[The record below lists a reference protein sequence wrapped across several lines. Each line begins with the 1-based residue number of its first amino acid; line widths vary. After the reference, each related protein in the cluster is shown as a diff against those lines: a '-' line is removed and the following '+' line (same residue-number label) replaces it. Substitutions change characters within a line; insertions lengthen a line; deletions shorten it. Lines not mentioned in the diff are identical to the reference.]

1 VKYEQEF
8 RVPENIATVWEFFEQ
23 FERVAQCIPGVQKA
37 EVHDADNLTV
47 VVTQRLGPMTAT
59 FEAKVQITDRIT
71 CQKIEFASTGKAIRG
86 AIGNFRST
94 STVLLRE
101 EDGQTQVSVA
111 GDVALGGALGSVGQ
125 KVIAK
130 QAEKATA
137 EFSRNLEAVL
147 LGKAPEAA
155 AVGGDPD
162 EPRSAAREA
171 SVPGAV
177 LPAAASVAA
186 MPVAGDGWSK
196 LSAVLSGAALLVSL
210 AVLWRVS

>member
-1 VKYEQEF
+1 MRYEQEF
-8 RVPENIATVWEFFEQ
+8 RVPEKIANVWEFFEQ
-23 FERVAQCIPGVQKA
+23 FERVAKCIPGVQKA
-37 EVHDADNLTV
+37 EVHDPDNLTV

-59 FEAKVQITDRIT
+59 FEAKVQITDRVT

-94 STVLLRE
+94 NTVLLRE
-101 EDGQTQVSVA
+101 EDGQTEVSVA

-147 LGKAPEAA
+147 LGKAPESAA
-155 AVGGDPD
+155 AGGDPAT
-162 EPRSAAREA
+162 PRSAARETPVTGEA
-171 SVPGAV
+171 PPAV
-177 LPAAASVAA
+177 ASVAA
-186 MPVAGDGWSK
+186 LPTASDWWPK
-196 LSAVLSGAALLVSL
+196 LSAALSGAALLVSL
-210 AVLWRVS
+210 AVLWRVG